1 MWQKKKK
8 RESII
13 LHITSLE
20 KVNIQ
25 NWTFL
30 LNAYCFC
37 TIVKL
42 KIFKFWVI
50 TIQTVSV

>member
-8 RESII
+8 ERASYC
-13 LHITSLE
+13 TSLAWE